1 MQKLSHS
8 FDNFTIAMTFCQVC
22 TKILRGKLKIFLDK
36 CYRRCILLSMLR
48 TETTLK
54 PVEDRMNQLK
64 CRKVGGRGIV
74 HQHGRMT
81 RGRIDWMSKKKVWR
95 VIKYVGLKDV
105 KIGDYPDQESATKK
119 M

>member
-64 CRKVGGRGIV
+64 CRKVGGKAFPNDFNWQCPTCGNENRAFQLPCQEKFTLQELEESCQYC
-74 HQHGRMT
+74 QHE
-81 RGRIDWMSKKKVWR
+81 KV
-95 VIKYVGLKDV
+95 
-105 KIGDYPDQESATKK
+105 QS
-119 M
+119 